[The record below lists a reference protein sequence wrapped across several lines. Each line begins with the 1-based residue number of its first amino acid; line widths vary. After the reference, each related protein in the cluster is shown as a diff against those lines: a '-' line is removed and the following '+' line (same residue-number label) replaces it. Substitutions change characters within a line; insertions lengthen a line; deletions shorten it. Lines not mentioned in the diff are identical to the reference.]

1 MTRNVLVTNDD
12 GIDSPGLWALAEAIR
27 PFAKCVYVV
36 APSTNQSAVGA
47 GMTMNRELRWEAV
60 EDPPVE
66 GVRAWQVNGTPGDCV
81 MIGLRQIVD
90 RWITVVVSGINA
102 GANLGNDV
110 LASGTVGGAF
120 QGHFRGLTSMAF
132 SQALVDGR
140 DHDWSASENVVRDI
154 LAATLGEKPVGNVFL
169 NVNIPPVSYHEIKGT
184 VVTRLGRSGY
194 MRLSEVAGDSAVL
207 ERQIDLH
214 THPKAPPGTD
224 VWAILHGFVSVSPM
238 HSNLTDHRMLD
249 TLAERLNS
257 PAERREAP

>member
-12 GIDSPGLWALAEAIR
+12 GIESPGLWALAEAVR
-27 PFAKCVYVV
+27 PFAGGVYVV

-47 GMTMNRELRWEAV
+47 GMTMNRELRWE
-60 EDPPVE
+60 ELDDPPVE
-66 GVRAWQVNGTPGDCV
+66 GVRAWHVNGTPGDCV

-90 RWITVVVSGINA
+90 RWITVVLSGVNA

-132 SQALVDGR
+132 SQALIQGR
-140 DHDWSASENVVRDI
+140 DHDWSGTAAVAQDI
-154 LAATLGEKPVGNVFL
+154 FEATLTDSPVGNVFL
-169 NVNIPPVSYHEIKGT
+169 NVNIPAIPYHEIKGT
-184 VVTRLGRSGY
+184 LVTRMGRSGY
-194 MRLSEVAGDSAVL
+194 LQLTEVAKDRAVV
-207 ERQIDLH
+207 EREMDLP

-238 HSNLTDHRMLD
+238 HSNLTDHRLLD
-249 TLAERLNS
+249 SLAERLNS
-257 PAERREAP
+257 PAGQRTKP